1 MAATKRTTTTPPEL
15 KKQIFERIK
24 KEGIPVPEIAKE
36 HGIHPGT
43 IYSWMAKGVE
53 APPSILELAR
63 LKKENQMLLEL
74 IGKIT
79 VELTAEKKR
88 RLVSDAVMQKRPNS

>member
-1 MAATKRTTTTPPEL
+1 MAATKRKVPADV
-15 KKQIFERIK
+15 KNQILERIK
-24 KEGIPVPEIAKE
+24 KEGKSVPEIAQE

-53 APPSILELAR
+53 APPSILELAK

-74 IGKIT
+74 IGKLT
-79 VELTAEKKR
+79 VEVSSEKKKM
-88 RLVSDAVMQKRPNS
+88 AGF